1 MHELG
6 IVYEIIKT
14 VDDVKREQNLTEI
27 QSIIIN
33 VGEMRDIVPQ
43 FLKEAWQNARIYT
56 EYPDA
61 EFVVNVISANAKCKH
76 CGHIY
81 PVKNLGIT
89 CPNCNNMDFEI
100 ISGREFDIDKIIA
113 K

>member
-14 VDDVKREQNLTEI
+14 VDSVKKEQNLTEI
-27 QSIIIN
+27 QNIVIN

-43 FLKEAWQNARIYT
+43 FLKEAWQNAKEFT
-56 EYPDA
+56 DYP
-61 EFVVNVISANAKCKH
+61 NAKFTVNILPARAKCAI
-76 CGHIY
+76 CGY
-81 PVKNLGIT
+81 TSDVKNLGIT
-89 CPNCNNMDFEI
+89 CPECNSINFNI
-100 ISGREFDIDKIIA
+100 ISGREFEIDKIIA